1 MQRNSNSVFAAKE
14 EGKINFTNLYK
25 NTTTFYKKKHK
36 TNMALTKALK
46 GTFFI
51 GGTFF
56 LIRLILAIIYGLNAQ
71 SVKIESYGS
80 YIINVVMSIALAIGA
95 LSDLGLMIGSVM
107 ENKIL
112 LYIWIG
118 AQFLVGN
125 ELLLGRVRV

>member
-1 MQRNSNSVFAAKE
+1 
-14 EGKINFTNLYK
+14 
-25 NTTTFYKKKHK
+25 
-36 TNMALTKALK
+36 MALTKALK
-46 GTFFI
+46 STVVI
-51 GGTFF
+51 GGAFF
-56 LIRLILAIIYGLNAQ
+56 VIRLMLAIIYGLNAQ

-118 AQFLVGN
+118 AQFLVGK
-125 ELLLGRVRV
+125 EKVTMYQLKYLTTYSLVESVCKHFFSYFKLFLLRNKILK

>member
-1 MQRNSNSVFAAKE
+1 
-14 EGKINFTNLYK
+14 
-25 NTTTFYKKKHK
+25 
-36 TNMALTKALK
+36 MALTKALK

-56 LIRLILAIIYGLNAQ
+56 LIRLILAIIYGLYAQ

-118 AQFLVGN
+118 AQFLISKEKLTTPWSSPCVITFFSYSKIF
-125 ELLLGRVRV
+125 LFRYQILK